1 MISRSQMNR
10 QLYAD
15 GTDNRGIM
23 SQVRDLI
30 QGIVPKSKYMLPL
43 SKLEQIADA
52 QGVSIE
58 EANNMVIRWAMGTS
72 DPKGLEKLFIPK
84 MRREPQDILRQ
95 FNEFDPRQ
103 ARQIQQAVGESQD
116 IPEYYDPRL
125 QILDPEQMREEMQN
139 PSMPMRDMR
148 MGGGIMNVA
157 RENYGIGSSFKKFVR
172 KVIPNELSSIG
183 QKIAPVIGYFNP
195 ALGAAIQGISSF
207 DQTGRIGDSLK
218 NAAINYGVT
227 QLGRGMTGGIE
238 GFQGNPFKTDLFTNP
253 ATGNAITMDSI
264 KNIFSTAEPFVGDEI
279 YGPENA
285 KASMLTKALDSFN
298 FLKGSSDS
306 IGKVLN
312 SISSDNMKNIIE
324 AGKLG
329 FSLYSSN
336 LAKKDQERINEN
348 LARIQREYEGRVAA
362 KKSEYE
368 VGTPMT
374 VTRGEV
380 NPVRA
385 PAAYGGRMGFAYGS
399 VDEGI
404 MAAPQIANMMGMPV
418 GNPRQNQQGVAEL
431 DYRDVGGFVPP
442 IGIKEKADDIPAML
456 SNNEFVFT
464 ANAVK
469 NADPSGN
476 RDPEEG
482 AKVMYRT
489 MKMLENGGMV

>member
-10 QLYAD
+10 QLYAY

-23 SQVRDLI
+23 
-30 QGIVPKSKYMLPL
+30 G
-43 SKLEQIADA
+43 
-52 QGVSIE
+52 
-58 EANNMVIRWAMGTS
+58 
-72 DPKGLEKLFIPK
+72 
-84 MRREPQDILRQ
+84 
-95 FNEFDPRQ
+95 
-103 ARQIQQAVGESQD
+103 
-116 IPEYYDPRL
+116 
-125 QILDPEQMREEMQN
+125 QN

-148 MGGGIMNVA
+148 ADGGIMSVA
-157 RENYGIGSSFKKFVR
+157 RENYGIGSRLKRAVR
-172 KVIPNELSSIG
+172 KIIPNEVAQIATIAAPF
-183 QKIAPVIGYFNP
+183 IAPFNP
-195 ALGAAIQGISSF
+195 ALAAGISALGTF
-207 DQTGRIGDSLK
+207 DQTGRIGQSLK
-218 NAAINYGVT
+218 AGALNYAGG
-227 QLGRGMTGGIE
+227 QLSRGIGGAE
-238 GFQGNPFKTDLFTNP
+238 LQGNPFGGGPIFTSP
-253 ATGNAITMDSI
+253 TTGNAITMDSV
-264 KNIFSTAEPFVGDEI
+264 KNIFSTPEPFVGDEI

-285 KASMLTKALDSFN
+285 KASMLTKALDGFN

-312 SISSDNMKNIIE
+312 SISSDAMKNIIE

-329 FSLYSSN
+329 FSLYSGN

-385 PAAYGGRMGFAYGS
+385 PAAYGGRMKLAYGS

>member
-15 GTDNRGIM
+15 GTGIAQLLEM
-23 SQVRDLI
+23 Q
-30 QGIVPKSKYMLPL
+30 QGAAQDQLTEEQAFAMMPEGVKEAYNSMLQTGASP
-43 SKLEQIADA
+43 
-52 QGVSIE
+52 E
-58 EANNMVIRWAMGTS
+58 EA
-72 DPKGLEKLFIPK
+72 
-84 MRREPQDILRQ
+84 RRLISQQLAEMS
-95 FNEFDPRQ
+95 
-103 ARQIQQAVGESQD
+103 IQQMKMQRQSQD
-116 IPEYYDPRL
+116 IPEYYDKRL

-157 RENYGIGSSFKKFVR
+157 RENYGIGSSFKKAFKKVA
-172 KVIPNELSSIG
+172 KIADPIIQAAAVIPNPYQPFAQAYTAGRSLGIG
-183 QKIAPVIGYFNP
+183 GDYKGLQLGPYTPGAYGGDYGLNPLKGFGGKYGITRTGEGLNVFNKP
-195 ALGAAIQGISSF
+195 IQGSEFFKLAANTPTVTPNYNIYESIDDMYTTGKEF
-207 DQTGRIGDSLK
+207 DIIKKPSV
-218 NAAINYGVT
+218 IN
-227 QLGRGMTGGIE
+227 Q
-238 GFQGNPFKTDLFTNP
+238 
-253 ATGNAITMDSI
+253 A
-264 KNIFSTAEPFVGDEI
+264 
-279 YGPENA
+279 
-285 KASMLTKALDSFN
+285 FN
-298 FLKGSSDS
+298 FFKGSSDS
-306 IGKVLN
+306 IGKVLS

-329 FSLYSSN
+329 FALYSSN

-348 LARIQREYEGRVAA
+348 LARVQREYEGRVAA

-399 VDEGI
+399 IDEGI

>member
-58 EANNMVIRWAMGTS
+58 EANNMVMRWAMGTS

-84 MRREPQDILRQ
+84 MRREPQDILRK

-125 QILDPEQMREEMQN
+125 QILDPEQMQEEMQN

-148 MGGGIMNVA
+148 MGGGIMSVA
-157 RENYGIGSSFKKFVR
+157 RENYGIGSRLKRAVR
-172 KVIPNELSSIG
+172 KIIPNEVAQIATIAAPF
-183 QKIAPVIGYFNP
+183 IAPFNP
-195 ALGAAIQGISSF
+195 ALAAGISALGTF
-207 DQTGRIGDSLK
+207 DQTGRIGQSLK
-218 NAAINYGVT
+218 AGALNYAGG
-227 QLGRGMTGGIE
+227 QLSRGIGGAE
-238 GFQGNPFKTDLFTNP
+238 LQGNPFGGGPIFTSP
-253 ATGNAITMDSI
+253 TTGNAITMDSV
-264 KNIFSTAEPFVGDEI
+264 KNIFSTPEPFVGDEI

-285 KASMLTKALDSFN
+285 KPSVVNQAFN
-298 FLKGSSDS
+298 LLRGSAKSVGD
-306 IGKVLN
+306 VLN
-312 SISSDNMKNIIE
+312 SISSDAMKNIIE

-329 FSLYSSN
+329 FSLYSGN
-336 LAKKDQERINEN
+336 LARKDQERINEN
-348 LARIQREYEGRVAA
+348 LARIQREYEGRVAT
-362 KKSEYE
+362 KKSEYG

-442 IGIKEKADDIPAML
+442 IGIKEKEDDIPAML

>member
-15 GTDNRGIM
+15 GTDDRGIM

-84 MRREPQDILRQ
+84 MRREPQDILRK

-207 DQTGRIGDSLK
+207 DQTGRIGDS
-218 NAAINYGVT
+218 V
-227 QLGRGMTGGIE
+227 
-238 GFQGNPFKTDLFTNP
+238 
-253 ATGNAITMDSI
+253 
-264 KNIFSTAEPFVGDEI
+264 
-279 YGPENA
+279 
-285 KASMLTKALDSFN
+285 
-298 FLKGSSDS
+298 
-306 IGKVLN
+306 
-312 SISSDNMKNIIE
+312 
-324 AGKLG
+324 
-329 FSLYSSN
+329 
-336 LAKKDQERINEN
+336 KKCS
-348 LARIQREYEGRVAA
+348 Y
-362 KKSEYE
+362 
-368 VGTPMT
+368 
-374 VTRGEV
+374 
-380 NPVRA
+380 
-385 PAAYGGRMGFAYGS
+385 
-399 VDEGI
+399 
-404 MAAPQIANMMGMPV
+404 
-418 GNPRQNQQGVAEL
+418 
-431 DYRDVGGFVPP
+431 
-442 IGIKEKADDIPAML
+442 
-456 SNNEFVFT
+456 
-464 ANAVK
+464 
-469 NADPSGN
+469 
-476 RDPEEG
+476 
-482 AKVMYRT
+482 
-489 MKMLENGGMV
+489 

>member
-10 QLYAD
+10 QLYAY

-23 SQVRDLI
+23 
-30 QGIVPKSKYMLPL
+30 G
-43 SKLEQIADA
+43 
-52 QGVSIE
+52 
-58 EANNMVIRWAMGTS
+58 
-72 DPKGLEKLFIPK
+72 
-84 MRREPQDILRQ
+84 
-95 FNEFDPRQ
+95 
-103 ARQIQQAVGESQD
+103 
-116 IPEYYDPRL
+116 
-125 QILDPEQMREEMQN
+125 QN

-148 MGGGIMNVA
+148 ADGGIMNVA
-157 RENYGIGSSFKKFVR
+157 RENYGIGSRLKRAVR
-172 KVIPNELSSIG
+172 KIIPNEVAQIATIAAPF
-183 QKIAPVIGYFNP
+183 IAPFNP
-195 ALGAAIQGISSF
+195 ALAAGISALGTF
-207 DQTGRIGDSLK
+207 DQTGRIGQSLK
-218 NAAINYGVT
+218 AGALNYAGG
-227 QLGRGMTGGIE
+227 QLSRGIGGAE
-238 GFQGNPFKTDLFTNP
+238 LQGNPFGGGPIFTSP
-253 ATGNAITMDSI
+253 TTGNAITMDSV
-264 KNIFSTAEPFVGDEI
+264 KNIFSTPEPFVGDEI

-285 KASMLTKALDSFN
+285 KPSVVNQAFN

-306 IGKVLN
+306 VGDVLN
-312 SISSDNMKNIIE
+312 SISSDAMKNIIE

-329 FSLYSSN
+329 FSLYSGN
-336 LAKKDQERINEN
+336 LARKDQERINEN
-348 LARIQREYEGRVAA
+348 LARIQREYEGRVAT
-362 KKSEYE
+362 KKSEYG

-442 IGIKEKADDIPAML
+442 IGIKEKEDDIPAML

>member
-10 QLYAD
+10 QLYAY

-23 SQVRDLI
+23 
-30 QGIVPKSKYMLPL
+30 G
-43 SKLEQIADA
+43 
-52 QGVSIE
+52 
-58 EANNMVIRWAMGTS
+58 
-72 DPKGLEKLFIPK
+72 
-84 MRREPQDILRQ
+84 
-95 FNEFDPRQ
+95 
-103 ARQIQQAVGESQD
+103 
-116 IPEYYDPRL
+116 
-125 QILDPEQMREEMQN
+125 QN
-139 PSMPMRDMR
+139 PFMPMRDMR
-148 MGGGIMNVA
+148 AGGGIMSVA
-157 RENYGIGSSFKKFVR
+157 RENYGIGSRLKNAFKKVA
-172 KVIPNELSSIG
+172 KIADPIIQAAAVIPNPYQPFAQAYTAGRSLGIG
-183 QKIAPVIGYFNP
+183 GDYKGLQLGPYTPGAYGGDYGLNPLKGFGGKYGITRTGEGLNVFNQP
-195 ALGAAIQGISSF
+195 IQGSEF
-207 DQTGRIGDSLK
+207 
-218 NAAINYGVT
+218 
-227 QLGRGMTGGIE
+227 
-238 GFQGNPFKTDLFTNP
+238 FKLAQNTP
-253 ATGNAITMDSI
+253 I
-264 KNIFSTAEPFVGDEI
+264 EPFVGDEI
-279 YGPENA
+279 LYSPNNLSATELYNKISTSGQQPNKINQA
-285 KASMLTKALDSFN
+285 FN
-298 FLKGSSDS
+298 FLKGSAKSVSD
-306 IGKVLN
+306 VLN

-329 FSLYSSN
+329 FALYSSN
-336 LAKKDQERINEN
+336 LAKEDQERINEN
-348 LARIQREYEGRVAA
+348 LERVQREYEAKVAA

-368 VGTPMT
+368 VGTPMI

-385 PAAYGGRMGFAYGS
+385 PAAYGGRMKLAYGS